1 MSVAP
6 SSMLVRSLPRRAATA
21 AIAVR
26 SPSAPP
32 YQQAATPMP
41 PQANPGR
48 DRYQPG
54 APTGSAA
61 VPENRTA
68 TLVTVRSPRATQPA
82 GGSTVTVGPRRLTRY
97 SCRPSGPCA
106 VTSALSSSPASE
118 HHGLTPVSVT
128 GPPRPPGPA
137 EAVSRCG
144 AASAANTPHVPSGGG
159 APASARIA
167 SASLCASSTRPTVRF
182 CSDTAASTAH
192 RAAVCPLPGGG
203 SRAPYC
209 RAKSR
214 AQPGF
219 SPAARLL
226 ATSGTAQPGSSVT
239 VTEHLRGDKRVLL
252 PGQGSL
258 TAAVW
263 SALTSGA
270 GREIEH
276 RAAG

>member
-97 SCRPSGPCA
+97 SCLPSGPCA
-106 VTSALSSSPASE
+106 VTRALSSRPASE

-128 GPPRPPGPA
+128 GPPGPPGPA

-167 SASLCASSTRPTVRF
+167 SASECASSTRPAVRF

-192 RAAVCPLPGGG
+192 RPAVCPPPGWG
-203 SRAPYC
+203 SSFPYC
-209 RAKSR
+209 PARSR
-214 AQPGF
+214 AQPGS
-219 SPAARLL
+219 SPAALL
-226 ATSGTAQPGSSVT
+226 RATSGIAQPGRSRT
-239 VTEHLRGDKRVLL
+239 VIEHLRGEEGALPTPSPELKRHPLACAYVR
-252 PGQGSL
+252 
-258 TAAVW
+258 AAVD
-263 SALTSGA
+263 
-270 GREIEH
+270 
-276 RAAG
+276 